1 MRDAGSNTQTM
12 KQTNMRATG
21 YLDRSTESLLFW
33 KLRGQLFR
41 RMLNR
46 ALTEA
51 RLRSLTVAIFSLALW
66 IVLYLG
72 FSEGFQLLNM
82 MIAHTGTR
90 LQTIHAVYN
99 VFFLTLFTMMTI
111 SSGVIVYSTL
121 YRSREVHFLLTTPT
135 SVRRVV
141 LHKFQETVLFAGW
154 GLLLLGTP
162 LLIAFGR
169 QNEAA
174 WFYYLSLIP
183 FLVSFIILPVGVG
196 TISCLVIIRFMPR
209 LRMHATAGV
218 GLVLLATSIGIA
230 FYLFRSTSA
239 VDLLTPEWFYNTLA
253 QLRYSEQRLL
263 PSWWLSTGLLEA
275 ATAHQTAPLLE
286 SCGFFCVLVSNA
298 LLIYLCVGWFGERFF
313 LRGFSTLAGLER
325 RRNHAAPRLVDR
337 FLARVV
343 SPLPKQ
349 LRPMLLKDVLIF
361 RRDPLQWSQVL
372 VFLALLTIY
381 FLQTRRIYYANS
393 LTRWVVM
400 VSFLNLSVIG
410 FMLATFTTRF
420 IYPLI
425 SLEGRRIWVLATA
438 PVTRESIIWGKFLL
452 GLAIAVVPC
461 TILTVVNDV
470 MLRIPHHVPWV
481 LPIHLLICFALCT
494 GLSAIA
500 VGLGAR
506 FPDLKENSPAK
517 IAAGFGGTL
526 TLVIS
531 ALYVVGTVLI
541 TAVPTFFL
549 VVEGSDAAVETAPV
563 SARWWLLGLSV
574 IVTAAVGITVTIV
587 PMRIGLRAFRRLE
600 L

>member
-1 MRDAGSNTQTM
+1 
-12 KQTNMRATG
+12 MRAFRF
-21 YLDRSTESLLFW
+21 LDQSTESLLFW
-33 KLRGQLFR
+33 KLRGQLAR

-46 ALTEA
+46 ALTET
-51 RLRSLTVAIFSLALW
+51 RLRSLTVAILSLTLW
-66 IVLYLG
+66 AILYLG

-121 YRSREVHFLLTTPT
+121 YRSREVEYLLTTPT

-141 LHKFQETVLFAGW
+141 LNKFQETVLFAGW

-169 QNEAA
+169 HNQAA

-183 FLVSFIILPVGVG
+183 FLSSFIILPVGVG
-196 TISCLVIIRFMPR
+196 TIFCLLIIRFMPR
-209 LRMHATAGV
+209 LRRHAIAGV
-218 GLVLLATSIGIA
+218 GLVLLIALIGLA
-230 FYLFRSTSA
+230 FSLRSTSA
-239 VDLLTPEWFYNTLA
+239 VDLLTPEWFYQTLA

-275 ATAHQTAPLLE
+275 ATAHQPAPLLE

-298 LLIYLCVGWFGERFF
+298 LLLYLCVGWFGERFF

-325 RRNHAAPRLVDR
+325 PRNRAVRRNGDGVLSRLMSR
-337 FLARVV
+337 
-343 SPLPKQ
+343 LPIQ
-349 LRPMLLKDVLIF
+349 LRPMLWKDALIF

-438 PVTRESIIWGKFLL
+438 PVTRETVIWGKFLL
-452 GLAIAVVPC
+452 GLAIALVPC
-461 TILTVVNDV
+461 TILTVLSDV
-470 MLRIPHHVPWV
+470 MLRIPQHVPWV
-481 LPIHLLICFALCT
+481 LPIHLLICCALCT
-494 GLSAIA
+494 GLSAFA

-531 ALYVVGTVLI
+531 ALYVVATVLI
-541 TAVPTFFL
+541 TAVPTYFL
-549 VVEGSDAAVETAPV
+549 VADGSDTAVDAARLDL
-563 SARWWLLGLSV
+563 RWWFLGSAV
-574 IVTAAVGITVTIV
+574 VVTAAVGILATIV
-587 PMRIGLRAFRRLE
+587 PLRVGLNAFRRLE

>member
-1 MRDAGSNTQTM
+1 
-12 KQTNMRATG
+12 MRASR
-21 YLDRSTESLLFW
+21 YLDKPAESLLFW
-33 KLRGQLFR
+33 RLRARLAR

-46 ALTEA
+46 ALTET
-51 RLRSLTVAIFSLALW
+51 RLRFLTVAMLSLVLW
-66 IVLYLG
+66 AILYLG

-90 LQTIHAVYN
+90 LQTVHAVYN
-99 VFFLTLFTMMTI
+99 VFFLTLFTMITI
-111 SSGVIVYSTL
+111 SSGIIVYSTL
-121 YRSREVHFLLTTPT
+121 YRSREVNYLLTTPT
-135 SVRRVV
+135 SVRRIV

-169 QNEAA
+169 QNQAP
-174 WFYYLSLIP
+174 WFYYVALVP

-196 TISCLVIIRFMPR
+196 TIFCLLVIRFMPR
-209 LRMHATAGV
+209 LRLHATAGIGV
-218 GLVLLATSIGIA
+218 ASVAVLIGAA
-230 FYLFRSTSA
+230 FFLFRSTSA
-239 VDLLTPEWFYNTLA
+239 VDLLTPEWFYNTLT

-275 ATAHQTAPLLE
+275 ATAHQWGPMAE
-286 SCGFFCVLVSNA
+286 SCRFFGVLVSNA
-298 LLIYLCVGWFGERFF
+298 LLTYLCVGWFGENFF
-313 LRGFSTLAGLER
+313 LPGYCTLSGLER
-325 RRNHAAPRLVDR
+325 PRNHKDGNRVNLV
-337 FLARVV
+337 LARVMW
-343 SPLPKQ
+343 PLPKQ
-349 LRPMLLKDVLIF
+349 MRPMLMKDALIF
-361 RRDPLQWSQVL
+361 RRDPLQWAQVL

-381 FLQTRRIYYANS
+381 FVQTRRIYYANS

-438 PVTRESIIWGKFLL
+438 PVTREAVIWGKFVL
-452 GLAIAVVPC
+452 GLAIALVPC
-461 TILTVVNDV
+461 TVLTVLSDV
-470 MLRIPHHVPWV
+470 MLRIPQHVPWV
-481 LPIHLLICFALCT
+481 LPIHLLICVTFCA
-494 GLSAIA
+494 GLSACA

-526 TLVIS
+526 TLVVS

-541 TAVPTFFL
+541 TAVPVYFL
-549 VVEGSDAAVETAPV
+549 IQEGHG
-563 SARWWLLGLSV
+563 SAQAGGEVGAKSAGLIWHYGMLGLAV
-574 IVTAAVGITVTIV
+574 ALTVVVGITATFV
-587 PMRIGLRAFRRLE
+587 PLRVGLRAFRRME